1 VTQKN
6 PHEMLEQ
13 VSSPEDLAQFVTAL
27 RRHLAEAPDQWENHT
42 LTDYLE
48 AMSAWLLDANKNEGT
63 IAHGIL
69 SKGPS
74 WRTFANILL
83 AASVYE

>member
-1 VTQKN
+1 VSQDTYK
-6 PHEMLEQ
+6 MLER
-13 VSSPEDLAQFVTAL
+13 VSSPEDLAEFVNAL
-27 RRHLAEAPDQWENHT
+27 RRSLAESPQGWENRT
-42 LTDYLE
+42 LSAYLE
-48 AMSAWLLDANKNEGT
+48 AMSAWLNDASRSEGT
-63 IAHGIL
+63 IAHTNL